1 MEDKVTFKLSD
12 MFSHKVDDPSIELSV
27 TAFNVNEGHNKEL
40 MEACKTLKGYSI
52 FVSKVRK
59 YKKEA
64 EEEYNRSHTV
74 PLSQLVDKTE
84 ITKQLVSQA
93 VNNSIDYCIDQ
104 DILKDF
110 FTSYRKE
117 VVEMGVI
124 EYSAEEHIQVIN
136 DESYENGYDS
146 GVADAAAIFAWLVSL
161 GRADDVQ
168 KAADNPDFLRQ
179 VTAEYKACHGSG
191 TDT

>member
-1 MEDKVTFKLSD
+1 
-12 MFSHKVDDPSIELSV
+12 
-27 TAFNVNEGHNKEL
+27 

-64 EEEYNRSHTV
+64 EDDYNRSHPV
-74 PLSQLVDKTE
+74 PLSQLVDKSG

-124 EYSAEEHIQVIN
+124 EYSAEEHIQVIK
-136 DESYENGYDS
+136 DESYENGFDNGHDS
-146 GVADAAAIFAWLVSL
+146 GVVDAAAIFAWLVSL
-161 GRADDVQ
+161 GRADDIQ
-168 KAADNPDFLRQ
+168 KAADNPDFLKK
-179 VTAEYKACHGSG
+179 VTAEYKACH
-191 TDT
+191 